1 MSEFKENEYKEDDED
16 DNYKEHYVVDFT
28 NVKNY
33 LDMHFIIRDS
43 LDFPDYY
50 GCNWSAF
57 WDCLT
62 DMITIDGKL
71 HIEIIGLEVIKEK
84 FEDSADKIVKILKE
98 FKHFGDSKY
107 ADQIQIDIILGEN
120 TITLS

>member
-1 MSEFKENEYKEDDED
+1 MNEFKENEYEEDDED

-33 LDMHFIIRDS
+33 FDMHFIIRDS

-50 GCNWSAF
+50 GCNWDAF

-62 DMITIDGKL
+62 DMLTLDGKI
-71 HIEIIGLEVIKEK
+71 HIEIIGLDVIKEK
-84 FEDSADKIVKILKE
+84 FDDSADKIVKILKK
-98 FKHFGDSKY
+98 FKKVGDDCF
-107 ADQIQIDIILGEN
+107 ADKLQIDIIIGDSRISL
-120 TITLS
+120 T